1 MLTKSCLV
9 KCQGM
14 EISRLTPQLLLVLTV
29 LLNPSLKSTAAAAN
43 NAWMDE
49 LEEPQAPPPAAIS
62 CAFNSVR
69 RVNASEFLGIVTAEK
84 VQEKNGSYIFANF
97 YSLNCP
103 FSKKLAPIFSQLP
116 AAFPSIRF
124 YRFNAAK
131 EPHLNLRYG
140 VFGYPSLIAF
150 KNGIVSRRFD
160 GPYNLTDL
168 ERFVHDV
175 SSIPAIGNI
184 SRLPSPTFVDDEK
197 EEKDL
202 FLYFSL
208 LVTAL
213 LPLEFMCRRIWS

>member
-1 MLTKSCLV
+1 MLTLSERE
-9 KCQGM
+9 GM
-14 EISRLTPQLLLVLTV
+14 EISRMFPHLLLILAIFSS
-29 LLNPSLKSTAAAAN
+29 PSFTSTAAAAN

-49 LEEPQAPPPAAIS
+49 LEEPQQPPAPPANVS
-62 CAFNSVR
+62 CQLNTVR
-69 RVNASEFLGIVTAEK
+69 RVNASEFLGIIAE
-84 VQEKNGSYIFANF
+84 EKAKERNGSFIFANF

-124 YRFNAAK
+124 FKFNAAK

-150 KNGIVSRRFD
+150 KNGMASRRYD

-168 ERFVHDV
+168 ERFVHDI

-184 SRLPSPTFVDDEK
+184 SRQPSPAFVEDE
-197 EEKDL
+197 EDERDL

-208 LVTAL
+208 FVTAL
-213 LPLEFMCRRIWS
+213 LPMELLCRRFWT

>member
-1 MLTKSCLV
+1 
-9 KCQGM
+9 M
-14 EISRLTPQLLLVLTV
+14 EISRLFPNPHLLLILSILLSPSFTSTV
-29 LLNPSLKSTAAAAN
+29 AAAN

-49 LEEPQAPPPAAIS
+49 LDEPPQPPQAAPAQAS
-62 CAFNSVR
+62 CLFNTVR
-69 RVNASEFLGIVTAEK
+69 RVNASEFLGIITEEK
-84 VQEKNGSYIFANF
+84 SKEKNGSFVFANF

-116 AAFPSIRF
+116 AAFPSVRF
-124 YRFNAAK
+124 YKFNAAK

-150 KNGIVSRRFD
+150 KNGMASRRFD

-175 SSIPAIGNI
+175 SSIPAVGNV
-184 SRLPSPTFVDDEK
+184 SRLPSPAIVDEEED
-197 EEKDL
+197 EKDL

-208 LVTAL
+208 FVTAL
-213 LPLEFMCRRIWS
+213 LPLELLCRRFWT